1 MSFEDLLRAKEEYE
15 KNPKRVRPR
24 MFQDEREQLQARPK
38 ARAISGHLDKQ
49 KRCHCGGD
57 QGCIAYQ
64 CDACG
69 RQVPM
74 AQLMLTKLDEDG
86 LLMRFD
92 WERCQCGAK
101 KWLHLCEA
109 GIVKKQL

>member
-38 ARAISGHLDKQ
+38 VRAITGHLDKQ
-49 KRCHCGGD
+49 GRCHCGLD
-57 QGCIAYQ
+57 QGCVAYV
-64 CDACG
+64 CDVCG
-69 RQVPM
+69 RQVPYSS
-74 AQLMLTKLDEDG
+74 LMVVKRTEEG
-86 LLMRFD
+86 IIVRFG
-92 WERCQCGAK
+92 WRGCKCGAK
-101 KWLHLCEA
+101 KWMHLCEA